1 MPIRLEK
8 PKFAFCD
15 KVGFKPACSVTKTS
29 KKVEMS
35 LVASLDKILS
45 NKRITKACSNYAPG
59 TKNGVVSGVTCFT
72 LA

>member
-45 NKRITKACSNYAPG
+45 KKRITKACSNYAPG
-59 TKNGVVSGVTCFT
+59 TKNGVASGVACFT